1 MSEQIEEQEAT
12 QPQEQQVTDDLMDLS
27 DEEFKQEFERQTND
41 LPPAQEPE
49 EPEEEQPQEEE
60 EIDYKAFYDEV
71 TSPIKADGR
80 DFTIKS
86 ASDLRNLVSKGL
98 DYTQKTQQIG
108 PYRKTLAFLRDN
120 DVLDDTKLSYMVDL
134 YKKDEKAV
142 KQLIRDVTAEPKEEG
157 KRKLELYDLDPEQEE
172 ESQRYHFQNKNTIT
186 DEQLNF
192 REVFDEVNASEGGNA
207 FLNKIT
213 QKFDQSSL
221 SYLYQHPESIKL
233 LYKADR
239 FGQFDQIMEK
249 MQYNDMIHPE
259 KVQTENTITRFMKT
273 GQSMPELFQQ
283 NQQPTQQQVVQQR
296 QQQNRVKSAS
306 IPRAS
311 GGKSRNFVDP
321 LDMSDE
327 EFKAQFGKI
336 LG

>member
-1 MSEQIEEQEAT
+1 MSEQDVINQEEQ
-12 QPQEQQVTDDLMDLS
+12 PVVDDLMDLP
-27 DEEFKQEFERQTND
+27 DDEFKREFEQQTSGVVT
-41 LPPAQEPE
+41 QEE
-49 EPEEEQPQEEE
+49 EPQGEPQEQPQAEE

-71 TSPIKADGR
+71 TAPIRADGR

-86 ASDLRNLVSKGL
+86 SSDLRNLVSKGL
-98 DYTQKTQQIG
+98 DYTQKTQQIA

-120 DVLDDTKLSYMVDL
+120 NALDDTKLSYMVDL
-134 YKKDEKAV
+134 LNKDEKAV
-142 KQLIRDVTAEPKEEG
+142 KQLIREMTAEPKEEG
-157 KRKLELYDLDPEQEE
+157 KQKLELYDLDPEQED

-192 REVFDEVNASEGGNA
+192 RETFDEVNASEGGNA
-207 FLNKIT
+207 FLNKIN
-213 QKFDQSSL
+213 QKFDSSSL
-221 SYLYQHPESIKL
+221 DYLYQNPQAIKL
-233 LYKADR
+233 LYQADR
-239 FGQFDQIMEK
+239 AGQFDQIMDR

-259 KVQTENTITRFMKT
+259 NIQIDNTITRFMKT
-273 GQSMPELFQQ
+273 GQSMPEIFPQ

>member
-1 MSEQIEEQEAT
+1 MSEQDVINQEQE
-12 QPQEQQVTDDLMDLS
+12 QPVVDDLMDLP
-27 DEEFKQEFERQTND
+27 DDEFKREFEQQTSGVIT
-41 LPPAQEPE
+41 QEEGPQE
-49 EPEEEQPQEEE
+49 EPQEQSQEEE

-71 TSPIKADGR
+71 TAPIRADGR

-86 ASDLRNLVSKGL
+86 SEDLRNLVSKGL
-98 DYTQKTQQIG
+98 DYTQKTQQIA

-120 DVLDDTKLSYMVDL
+120 NALDDTKLSYMVDL
-134 YKKDEKAV
+134 INKDEKAV
-142 KQLIRDVTAEPKEEG
+142 KQLIREMTAEPKEEG
-157 KRKLELYDLDPEQEE
+157 KQKLELYDLDPEQED

-192 REVFDEVNASEGGNA
+192 RETFDEVNASEGGNA
-207 FLNKIT
+207 FLNKIN
-213 QKFDQSSL
+213 QKFDSSSL
-221 SYLYQHPESIKL
+221 DYLYQNPHAIKL
-233 LYKADR
+233 LYQADR
-239 FGQFDQIMEK
+239 AGQFDQIMDK

-259 KVQTENTITRFMKT
+259 NVQRENTITRFMKT
-273 GQSMPELFQQ
+273 GQSMPELFPQ

-311 GGKSRNFVDP
+311 GAKSRTFVDP

-327 EFKAQFGKI
+327 EFKKQFGKI

>member
-1 MSEQIEEQEAT
+1 MSEQDVINQEEQ
-12 QPQEQQVTDDLMDLS
+12 PVVDDLMDLP
-27 DEEFKQEFERQTND
+27 DDEFKREFEQQTSGVVT
-41 LPPAQEPE
+41 QEE
-49 EPEEEQPQEEE
+49 EPQGEPQEQPQAEE

-71 TSPIKADGR
+71 TAPIRADGR

-86 ASDLRNLVSKGL
+86 SSDLRNLVSKGL
-98 DYTQKTQQIG
+98 DYTQKTQQIA

-120 DVLDDTKLSYMVDL
+120 NALDDTKLSYMVDL
-134 YKKDEKAV
+134 LNKDEKAV
-142 KQLIRDVTAEPKEEG
+142 KQLIREMTAEPKEEG
-157 KRKLELYDLDPEQEE
+157 KQKLELYDLDPEQED

-192 REVFDEVNASEGGNA
+192 RETFDEVNASEGGNA
-207 FLNKIT
+207 FLNKIN
-213 QKFDQSSL
+213 QKFDSSSL
-221 SYLYQHPESIKL
+221 DYLYQNPQAIKL
-233 LYKADR
+233 LYQADR
-239 FGQFDQIMEK
+239 AGQFDQIMDK

-259 KVQTENTITRFMKT
+259 NIQIDNTITRFMKT
-273 GQSMPELFQQ
+273 GQSMPEIFPQ

>member
-1 MSEQIEEQEAT
+1 MSEQDVINQEEQ
-12 QPQEQQVTDDLMDLS
+12 PVVDDLMDLP
-27 DEEFKQEFERQTND
+27 DDEFKREFEQQTSGVVT
-41 LPPAQEPE
+41 QEE
-49 EPEEEQPQEEE
+49 EPQEESQEQSQEEE

-71 TSPIKADGR
+71 TAPIRADGR

-86 ASDLRNLVSKGL
+86 SSDLRNLVSKGL
-98 DYTQKTQQIG
+98 DYTQKTQQIA

-120 DVLDDTKLSYMVDL
+120 NALDDTKLSYMVDL
-134 YKKDEKAV
+134 LNKDEKAV
-142 KQLIRDVTAEPKEEG
+142 KQLIREMTAEPKEEG
-157 KRKLELYDLDPEQEE
+157 KQKLELYDLDPEQED

-192 REVFDEVNASEGGNA
+192 RETFDEVNASEGGNA
-207 FLNKIT
+207 FLNKIN
-213 QKFDQSSL
+213 QKFDSSSL
-221 SYLYQHPESIKL
+221 DYLYQNPQAIKL
-233 LYKADR
+233 LYQADR
-239 FGQFDQIMEK
+239 AGQFDQIMDR

-259 KVQTENTITRFMKT
+259 NIQIDNTITRFMKT
-273 GQSMPELFQQ
+273 GQSMPEIFPQ

>member
-1 MSEQIEEQEAT
+1 MSEQDVINQEEQPT
-12 QPQEQQVTDDLMDLS
+12 VDNLMDLS
-27 DEEFKQEFERQTND
+27 DDEFKREFE
-41 LPPAQEPE
+41 QEISGALA
-49 EPEEEQPQEEE
+49 PEEEPQEEAQEQPQQE
-60 EIDYKAFYDEV
+60 EEDIDYKAFYDEV
-71 TSPIKADGR
+71 TAPIRADGR

-86 ASDLRNLVSKGL
+86 SSDLRNLVSKGL
-98 DYTQKTQQIG
+98 DYTQKTQQIA

-120 DVLDDTKLSYMVDL
+120 NALDDTKLSYMVDL
-134 YKKDEKAV
+134 LNKDEKAV
-142 KQLIRDVTAEPKEEG
+142 KQLIREMTAEPKEEG
-157 KRKLELYDLDPEQEE
+157 KQKLELYDLDPEQEE

-192 REVFDEVNASEGGNA
+192 KEAFNEISVAEGGNA
-207 FLNKIT
+207 FLNKVL
-213 QKFDQSSL
+213 QKFDESSV
-221 SYLYQHPESIKL
+221 SYLYKNPQSLRL
-233 LYKADR
+233 LYQADR
-239 FGQFDQIMEK
+239 AGQFDQIMDK

-259 KVQTENTITRFMKT
+259 NVQIDNTITRFMKT
-273 GQSMPELFQQ
+273 GQSMPEIFPQ

>member
-1 MSEQIEEQEAT
+1 MSEQFEEQEVT

-49 EPEEEQPQEEE
+49 EQEEEQPQEEE

-71 TSPIKADGR
+71 TAPIRADGR

-86 ASDLRNLVSKGL
+86 SNDLRNLVSKGL

-157 KRKLELYDLDPEQEE
+157 KRKLELYDLDPEQEDE
-172 ESQRYHFQNKNTIT
+172 NQRYHFQNKNTIT

-192 REVFDEVNASEGGNA
+192 REAFDPDA
-207 FLNKIT
+207 IR
-213 QKFDQSSL
+213 
-221 SYLYQHPESIKL
+221 L

-259 KVQTENTITRFMKT
+259 NVQRENTITRFMKT
-273 GQSMPELFQQ
+273 GKTMPELFQQ
-283 NQQPTQQQVVQQR
+283 NQQQPTQQQVVQQR

-306 IPRAS
+306 IPRSS
-311 GGKSRNFVDP
+311 GKKSRTFVDP

>member
-1 MSEQIEEQEAT
+1 MSEQDVINQEEQ
-12 QPQEQQVTDDLMDLS
+12 PVTDNLMDLS
-27 DEEFKQEFERQTND
+27 DDEFKREFEQE
-41 LPPAQEPE
+41 LSGAPAQEE
-49 EPEEEQPQEEE
+49 EPQEQQEQPQEQEE

-71 TSPIKADGR
+71 TAPIRADGR

-86 ASDLRNLVSKGL
+86 SSDLRNLVSKGL
-98 DYTQKTQQIG
+98 DYTQKTQQIA

-120 DVLDDTKLSYMVDL
+120 DALDDTKLSYMLDL
-134 YKKDEKAV
+134 YNKDEKAV
-142 KQLIRDVTAEPKEEG
+142 KQLIREMTAEPKEEG
-157 KRKLELYDLDPEQEE
+157 KQKLELYDLDPEQEDE
-172 ESQRYHFQNKNTIT
+172 QNRYHFQNKNTIT

-192 REVFDEVNASEGGNA
+192 KEAFDEISVAEGGNA
-207 FLNKIT
+207 FLNKVI
-213 QKFDQSSL
+213 QKFDESSV
-221 SYLYQHPESIKL
+221 SYLYKNPQSLRL
-233 LYKADR
+233 LYQADR
-239 FGQFDQIMEK
+239 AGQFDQIMDK

-259 KVQTENTITRFMKT
+259 NVQIDNTITRFMKT
-273 GQSMPELFQQ
+273 GQSMPEIFAQ

>member
-1 MSEQIEEQEAT
+1 MSEQDVINQEQE
-12 QPQEQQVTDDLMDLS
+12 QPVVDDLMDLP
-27 DEEFKQEFERQTND
+27 DDEFKREFEQQTSGVIT
-41 LPPAQEPE
+41 QEEKPQE
-49 EPEEEQPQEEE
+49 EPQEQSQEE

-71 TSPIKADGR
+71 TAPIRADGR

-86 ASDLRNLVSKGL
+86 SEDLRNLVSKGL
-98 DYTQKTQQIG
+98 DYTQKTQQIA

-120 DVLDDTKLSYMVDL
+120 NALDDTKLSYMVDL
-134 YKKDEKAV
+134 INKDEKAV
-142 KQLIRDVTAEPKEEG
+142 KQLIREMTAEPKEEG
-157 KRKLELYDLDPEQEE
+157 QRKLEFYDLDPEQEDE
-172 ESQRYHFQNKNTIT
+172 QNRYHFQNKNTIT

-192 REVFDEVNASEGGNA
+192 RETFDEVNASEGGNA
-207 FLNKIT
+207 FLNKIN
-213 QKFDQSSL
+213 QKFDSSSL
-221 SYLYQHPESIKL
+221 DYLYQNPHAIKL
-233 LYKADR
+233 LYQADR
-239 FGQFDQIMEK
+239 AGQFDQIMDK

-259 KVQTENTITRFMKT
+259 NVQRENTITRFMKT
-273 GQSMPELFQQ
+273 GQSMPELFPQ

-311 GGKSRNFVDP
+311 GAKSRTFVDP

-327 EFKAQFGKI
+327 EFKKQFGKI

>member
-1 MSEQIEEQEAT
+1 MSEQDVINQEEQ
-12 QPQEQQVTDDLMDLS
+12 PVVDDLMDLP
-27 DEEFKQEFERQTND
+27 DDEFKREFEQQTSGVVT
-41 LPPAQEPE
+41 QEE
-49 EPEEEQPQEEE
+49 EPQGEPQEQPQVEE

-71 TSPIKADGR
+71 TAPIRADGR

-86 ASDLRNLVSKGL
+86 SEDLRNLVSKGL
-98 DYTQKTQQIG
+98 DYTQKTQQIA

-120 DVLDDTKLSYMVDL
+120 NALDDTKLSYMVDL
-134 YKKDEKAV
+134 INKDEKAV
-142 KQLIRDVTAEPKEEG
+142 KQLIREMTAEPKEEG
-157 KRKLELYDLDPEQEE
+157 KQKLELYDLDPEQED

-192 REVFDEVNASEGGNA
+192 RETFDEVNASEGGNA
-207 FLNKIT
+207 FLNKIN
-213 QKFDQSSL
+213 QKFDSSSL
-221 SYLYQHPESIKL
+221 DYLYQNPQAIKL
-233 LYKADR
+233 LYQADR
-239 FGQFDQIMEK
+239 AGQFDQIMDR

-259 KVQTENTITRFMKT
+259 NVQRENTITRFMKT
-273 GQSMPELFQQ
+273 GQSMPEIFPQ

>member
-1 MSEQIEEQEAT
+1 MSEQDVINQEEQ
-12 QPQEQQVTDDLMDLS
+12 PVVDNLMDLS
-27 DEEFKQEFERQTND
+27 DDEFKREFEQE
-41 LPPAQEPE
+41 LSGAPA
-49 EPEEEQPQEEE
+49 PEEEPQEEAQEQPQQE
-60 EIDYKAFYDEV
+60 EEDIDYKAFYDEV
-71 TSPIKADGR
+71 TAPIRADGR
-80 DFTIKS
+80 DFSIKS
-86 ASDLRNLVSKGL
+86 SSDLRNLVSKGL
-98 DYTQKTQQIG
+98 DYTQKTQQIA

-120 DVLDDTKLSYMVDL
+120 NALDDTKLSYMVDL
-134 YKKDEKAV
+134 LNKDEKAV
-142 KQLIRDVTAEPKEEG
+142 KQLIREMTAEPKEEG
-157 KRKLELYDLDPEQEE
+157 KQKLELYDLDPEQED

-192 REVFDEVNASEGGNA
+192 RETFDEVNASEGGNA
-207 FLNKIT
+207 FLNKIN
-213 QKFDQSSL
+213 QKFDSSSL
-221 SYLYQHPESIKL
+221 DYLYQNPQAIKL
-233 LYKADR
+233 LYQADR
-239 FGQFDQIMEK
+239 AGQFDQIMDK

-259 KVQTENTITRFMKT
+259 NVQRDNTITRFMKT
-273 GQSMPELFQQ
+273 GQSMPELFPQ

>member
-1 MSEQIEEQEAT
+1 MSEQDVINQEQE
-12 QPQEQQVTDDLMDLS
+12 QPVVDDLMDLP
-27 DEEFKQEFERQTND
+27 DDEFKREFEQQTSGIIT
-41 LPPAQEPE
+41 QEE
-49 EPEEEQPQEEE
+49 EPQEEPQEQSQEEE

-71 TSPIKADGR
+71 TAPIRADGR

-86 ASDLRNLVSKGL
+86 SEDLRNLVSKGL
-98 DYTQKTQQIG
+98 DYTQKTQQIA

-120 DVLDDTKLSYMVDL
+120 NALDDTKLSYMVDL
-134 YKKDEKAV
+134 INKDEKAV
-142 KQLIRDVTAEPKEEG
+142 KQLIREMTAEPKEEG
-157 KRKLELYDLDPEQEE
+157 KQKLEFYDLDPEQEE

-192 REVFDEVNASEGGNA
+192 RETFDEVNASEGGNA
-207 FLNKIT
+207 FLNKIN
-213 QKFDQSSL
+213 QKFDSSSL
-221 SYLYQHPESIKL
+221 DYLYQNPHAIKL
-233 LYKADR
+233 LYQADR
-239 FGQFDQIMEK
+239 AGQFDQIMDK

-259 KVQTENTITRFMKT
+259 NVQRENTITRFMKT

-311 GGKSRNFVDP
+311 GAKSRTFVDP

-327 EFKAQFGKI
+327 EFKKQFGKI

>member
-1 MSEQIEEQEAT
+1 MSEQDVINQEQE
-12 QPQEQQVTDDLMDLS
+12 QPVVDDLMDLP
-27 DEEFKQEFERQTND
+27 DDEFKREFEQQTSGVIT
-41 LPPAQEPE
+41 QEEKPQE
-49 EPEEEQPQEEE
+49 EPQEQSQEEE

-71 TSPIKADGR
+71 TAPIRADGR

-86 ASDLRNLVSKGL
+86 SEDLRNLVSKGL
-98 DYTQKTQQIG
+98 DYTQKTQQIA

-120 DVLDDTKLSYMVDL
+120 NALDDTKLSYMVDL
-134 YKKDEKAV
+134 INKDEKAV
-142 KQLIRDVTAEPKEEG
+142 KQLIREMTAEPKEEG
-157 KRKLELYDLDPEQEE
+157 KQKLEFYDLDPEQEE

-192 REVFDEVNASEGGNA
+192 RETFDEVNASEGGNA
-207 FLNKIT
+207 FLNKIN
-213 QKFDQSSL
+213 QKFDSSSL
-221 SYLYQHPESIKL
+221 DYLYQNPHAIKL
-233 LYKADR
+233 LYQADR
-239 FGQFDQIMEK
+239 AGQFDQIMDK

-259 KVQTENTITRFMKT
+259 NVQRENTITRFMKT
-273 GQSMPELFQQ
+273 GQSMPELFPQ

-311 GGKSRNFVDP
+311 GAKSRTFVDP

-327 EFKAQFGKI
+327 EFKKQFGKI

>member
-1 MSEQIEEQEAT
+1 MSEQDVINQEEQ
-12 QPQEQQVTDDLMDLS
+12 PVTDNLMDLS
-27 DEEFKQEFERQTND
+27 DDEFKREFEQE
-41 LPPAQEPE
+41 LSGAPAQEE
-49 EPEEEQPQEEE
+49 EPQEQQEQPQEQEE

-71 TSPIKADGR
+71 TAPIRADGR

-86 ASDLRNLVSKGL
+86 SSDLRNLVSKGL
-98 DYTQKTQQIG
+98 DYTQKTQQIA

-120 DVLDDTKLSYMVDL
+120 DALDDTKLSYMLDL
-134 YKKDEKAV
+134 YNKDEKAV
-142 KQLIRDVTAEPKEEG
+142 KQLIREMTAEPKEEG
-157 KRKLELYDLDPEQEE
+157 KQKLELYDLDPEQEDE
-172 ESQRYHFQNKNTIT
+172 QNRYHFQNKNTIT

-192 REVFDEVNASEGGNA
+192 KEAFDEISVAEGGNA
-207 FLNKIT
+207 FLNKVI
-213 QKFDQSSL
+213 QKFDESSV
-221 SYLYQHPESIKL
+221 SYLYKNPQSLRL
-233 LYKADR
+233 LYQADR
-239 FGQFDQIMEK
+239 AGQFDQIMDK

-259 KVQTENTITRFMKT
+259 NVQIDNTITRFMKT
-273 GQSMPELFQQ
+273 GQSMPEIFAQ

-311 GGKSRNFVDP
+311 SGKSRNFVDP

>member
-1 MSEQIEEQEAT
+1 MSEQEVINQEQEQSVA
-12 QPQEQQVTDDLMDLS
+12 DDLMDLS
-27 DEEFKQEFERQTND
+27 DDKFKQEFEQQVNGYQ
-41 LPPAQEPE
+41 PAEE
-49 EPEEEQPQEEE
+49 EPEEQEEQQPQKEE

-71 TSPIKADGR
+71 TAPIRADGR

-86 ASDLRNLVSKGL
+86 SEDLRNLVSKGL

-157 KRKLELYDLDPEQEE
+157 KRKLELYDLDPEQED

-192 REVFDEVNASEGGNA
+192 QEAFNEISVSEGGND
-207 FLNKIT
+207 FLNKVL
-213 QKFDQSSL
+213 QKFDESSV
-221 SYLYQHPESIKL
+221 SYLYKNPQSLRL
-233 LYKADR
+233 LYQADR
-239 FGQFDQIMEK
+239 AGQFDQILDK

-259 KVQTENTITRFMKT
+259 NVQIYNTVTRFMKT
-273 GQSMPELFQQ
+273 GQSMPELFQNQ
-283 NQQPTQQQVVQQR
+283 QQPTQQQVVQQR

-306 IPRAS
+306 IPRSS
-311 GGKSRNFVDP
+311 GKKSRTFVDP

>member
-1 MSEQIEEQEAT
+1 MSEQDVINQEEQPVAE
-12 QPQEQQVTDDLMDLS
+12 DLMNLS
-27 DEEFKQEFERQTND
+27 DDEFKREFEQE
-41 LPPAQEPE
+41 LSGAPA
-49 EPEEEQPQEEE
+49 PEEEPQQETQEQSQAEE

-71 TSPIKADGR
+71 TAPIRADGR

-86 ASDLRNLVSKGL
+86 SEDLRNLVSKGL
-98 DYTQKTQQIG
+98 DYTQKTQQIA

-120 DVLDDTKLSYMVDL
+120 NALDDTKLSYMVDL
-134 YKKDEKAV
+134 INKDEKAV
-142 KQLIRDVTAEPKEEG
+142 KQLIREMTAEPKEEG
-157 KRKLELYDLDPEQEE
+157 KQKLELYDLDPEQED

-192 REVFDEVNASEGGNA
+192 RETFDEVNTSEGGNA
-207 FLNKIT
+207 FLNKIN
-213 QKFDQSSL
+213 QKFDSSSL
-221 SYLYQHPESIKL
+221 DYLYQNPQAIKL
-233 LYKADR
+233 LYQADR
-239 FGQFDQIMEK
+239 AGQFDQIMDK

-259 KVQTENTITRFMKT
+259 NVQRENTITRFMKT

>member
-1 MSEQIEEQEAT
+1 MSEQDVINQEEQ
-12 QPQEQQVTDDLMDLS
+12 PVVDDLMDLP
-27 DEEFKQEFERQTND
+27 DDEFKREFEQQTSGV
-41 LPPAQEPE
+41 PAQEE
-49 EPEEEQPQEEE
+49 EPQGEPQEQSQAEE

-71 TSPIKADGR
+71 TAPIRADGR

-86 ASDLRNLVSKGL
+86 SEDLRNLVSKGL
-98 DYTQKTQQIG
+98 DYTQKTQQIA

-120 DVLDDTKLSYMVDL
+120 NALDDTKLSYMVDL
-134 YKKDEKAV
+134 INKDEKAV
-142 KQLIRDVTAEPKEEG
+142 KQLIREMTAEPKEEG
-157 KRKLELYDLDPEQEE
+157 RRKLELYDLDPEQED

-192 REVFDEVNASEGGNA
+192 RETFDEVNASEGGNA
-207 FLNKIT
+207 FLNKIN
-213 QKFDQSSL
+213 QKFDSSSL
-221 SYLYQHPESIKL
+221 DYLYQNPQAIKL
-233 LYKADR
+233 LYQADR
-239 FGQFDQIMEK
+239 AGQFDQIMDK

-259 KVQTENTITRFMKT
+259 NVQRENTITRFMKT
-273 GQSMPELFQQ
+273 GQSMPEIFPQ